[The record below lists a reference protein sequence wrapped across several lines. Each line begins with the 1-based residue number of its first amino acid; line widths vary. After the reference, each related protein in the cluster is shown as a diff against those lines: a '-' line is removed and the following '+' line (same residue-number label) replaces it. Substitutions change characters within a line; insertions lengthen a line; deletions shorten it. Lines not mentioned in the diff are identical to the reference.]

1 MKKVLSILLIL
12 LLSLSGCTSPK
23 EPTESEINIVSQE
36 LNTVV
41 VHAVHS
47 YVYARLLTDKLI
59 SIDINSIPREDL
71 YALVDETQKAWDAT
85 YKMAEVIPAVAD
97 KELTAVSMAEPLTSS
112 KSLFS
117 MGMVQTVYGAN
128 EASDWA
134 NKITS
139 QYDAVKGGN
148 KLKQL
153 GEQLGVD
160 AKTAFKQLTMAQN
173 ILHGEAANDEA
184 DLYQKWLDY
193 ATTTKTV
200 CKTGL
205 FIGGTIATAGG
216 VSALAGGATLGQ
228 SAGIIVSG
236 VDVIIDIGATSSSII
251 LGENNKVYVEFD
263 KMKNS
268 FAPVSFVFG
277 IAGFDSATAGENLAF
292 IGDNLMD
299 WFYENKIA
307 GFKLNGNKVDKASAW
322 QIDINEKT
330 PEEIEKEIIAVGAQ
344 PPEFT
349 EKTLDDLINEISVNI
364 DEYVNALKSIFD
376 QFPVEED
383 PTAQEET
390 QTNAPEA
397 NNHSDVTAI
406 VGKYSGVIT
415 SFSSDEE
422 ETDSSPEQ
430 LEFEMKL
437 NGNDLIFDG
446 GGDDEDTVVCTYDST
461 TGKAV
466 YKASQTADSNT
477 DDALFQFSDIT
488 LELTFD
494 TQSNP
499 ITCTLFQTIQ
509 MDDVAFT
516 VNGNFTKVQ

>member
-1 MKKVLSILLIL
+1 MKKFLSILLIF
-12 LLSLSGCTSPK
+12 LLSLSGCASPK
-23 EPTESEINIVSQE
+23 EPSEENTNIISQE

-47 YVYARLLTDKLI
+47 YVYARLLMDKLV
-59 SIDINSIPREDL
+59 SIDINSIPHEDL
-71 YALVDETQKAWDAT
+71 YALVDETQKAWAAT
-85 YKMAEVIPAVAD
+85 AKIAQVVPAVAD
-97 KELTAVSMAEPLTSS
+97 KELTAVSMSDPFTSS
-112 KSLFS
+112 KNLFS

-128 EASDWA
+128 EASEWA

-139 QYDAVKGGN
+139 QYDAIKGGS

-160 AKTAFKQLTMAQN
+160 AKTAFKQLAMAQN
-173 ILHGEAANDEA
+173 ILQGDAANEES
-184 DLYQKWLDY
+184 DLYQKWMDY

-200 CKTGL
+200 CKTSL

-236 VDVIIDIGATSSSII
+236 VDVIIDIGTTSSSII

-277 IAGFDSATAGENLAF
+277 IAGFDSATSGEKLAF

-299 WFYENKIA
+299 WFYDNKIA

-322 QIDINEKT
+322 QIDTSGKT

-349 EKTLDDLINEISVNI
+349 EKTVDDLIKQTSINI
-364 DEYVNALKSIFD
+364 DEYINKLKEIFD
-376 QFPVEED
+376 QFPVEEE
-383 PTAQEET
+383 PIVQEET
-390 QTNAPEA
+390 PVNPPATN
-397 NNHSDVTAI
+397 NSRDVTAI
-406 VGKYSGVIT
+406 IGKYSGSVT
-415 SFSSDEE
+415 SFDPDGKPV
-422 ETDSSPEQ
+422 TSSPEPV
-430 LEFEMKL
+430 EFEMKL
-437 NGNDLIFDG
+437 NGDQLIFDG
-446 GGDDEDTVVCTYDST
+446 DGETDVICSYDST

-466 YKASQTADSNT
+466 YQSPE
-477 DDALFQFSDIT
+477 IT

-494 TQSNP
+494 TQAKP
-499 ITCTLFQTIQ
+499 ITCSLFQTVEW
-509 MDDVAFT
+509 DGTFT
-516 VNGNFTKVQ
+516 ASGSATKVQ